1 MPDFGIFDTLKHQHT
16 PLCNINLYG
25 SKVWTKNEEKPCLKT
40 HLLADSGYYTRNP
53 ISGNPPLVITI
64 ILSCWNQLLLHLSLR
79 IGIYQMYNSTRIMLN
94 YNTAQ
99 LIWLLCC
106 HIPYN
111 FIFCLMNHRI
121 EKRER
126 DRFDLEWRCEN
137 LN

>member
-1 MPDFGIFDTLKHQHT
+1 MHVSRQKINDYAASKPHKSVMSRFKPATL
-16 PLCNINLYG
+16 LSG

-79 IGIYQMYNSTRIMLN
+79 IGIYQMYIVLDSTRIMLN

-111 FIFCLMNHRI
+111 FIFCLTNHRI

-126 DRFDLEWRCEN
+126 
-137 LN
+137 